1 MKPDD
6 PTAMAE
12 GGLTASCDS
21 IREAEQRLELETGA
35 AHFHPLETIAY
46 FRRWPRS
53 FLRNVIYTVIFNAL
67 FAALFTMVGL
77 LGVLFGGRPVTGEF
91 LWKTIAANLLISNVI
106 GFSWWIVMEAME
118 PLLRWIN
125 RQSFATIVLCYS
137 VVGTAIVTGSFFLVS
152 LLPGFDGIDRWLF
165 TKQQIISSFIISFI
179 VSLVI
184 ATIWRRRADELVGQ
198 LELARE
204 RERAESAERSAVE
217 ASLRALQAQIEPHF
231 LFNTLA
237 NVTSLIHARPDDAK
251 KMLEEFI
258 AYLRASLATTRE
270 AQTSLHQEFQMMQ
283 SFLAVLKVRMGNRL
297 ATRVD
302 LPSDL
307 QGFRIPPMLV
317 QPLVENAIKH
327 GLEPKVEG
335 GEVALK
341 AERDG
346 DSIKITVEDTG
357 MGFQGAANKGI
368 GLQNVRERL
377 DKLFQGRAHLS
388 IEENKPSGT
397 RMVITLPA

>member
-1 MKPDD
+1 MKPND

-77 LGVLFGGRPVTGEF
+77 LGVLFSGRPVTGEL

-118 PLLRWIN
+118 PVLRWIN
-125 RQSFATIVLCYS
+125 RQRFAVILLFYS
-137 VVGTAIVTGSFFLVS
+137 VIGTAIVTGSFFLVS
-152 LLPGFDGIDRWLF
+152 FLPGFDGINRWLF
-165 TKQQIISSFIISFI
+165 TKQQLLSSFFISFI

-184 ATIWRRRADELVGQ
+184 GTIWRRRADELAGQ
-198 LELARE
+198 IDLARE
-204 RERAESAERSAVE
+204 RERAEAAERAAVE

-237 NVTSLIHARPDDAK
+237 NVTSLIHSRPDDAK
-251 KMLEEFI
+251 RMLEEFI

-283 SFLAVLKVRMGNRL
+283 SFLAVLQVRMGNRL
-297 ATRVD
+297 ATSVV
-302 LPSDL
+302 LPPDL
-307 QGFRIPPMLV
+307 QGFHVPPMLI

-357 MGFQGAANKGI
+357 MGFQGAANKGV